1 VSTAARVATEAGL
14 WLYVRGLHRL
24 MAMPADAVE
33 RALLVDETP
42 GPSWPPA
49 IGPAIAP
56 PGCLGRLTVRGTAY
70 GAWDLGRLLGSEE
83 ARRSWILLRLLHGE
97 ERLPV
102 ALRTDECVH
111 VGVLP
116 RLRRLELPAG
126 VHRGRSVFRAA
137 FPIADA
143 GGGRSSGDLVGLEMD
158 LGRLFT
164 DYELLFTSE
173 LLRQDD

>member
-1 VSTAARVATEAGL
+1 VSSAAPVATETGL

-24 MAMPADAVE
+24 MAMPASIVE

-56 PGCLGRLTVRGTAY
+56 PGCLGRLAVRGVSY

-83 ARRSWILLRLLHGE
+83 ARRSWILLRLPHGE
-97 ERLPV
+97 ERLPI
-102 ALRTDECVH
+102 ALRTDECLH

-116 RLRRLELPAG
+116 RVRRLEIPPG
-126 VHRGRSVFRAA
+126 VHRGRTVFRAA
-137 FPIADA
+137 FPAADA
-143 GGGRSSGDLVGLEMD
+143 GGAKGSGALVGFEME
-158 LGRLFT
+158 LGGLFT
-164 DYELLFTSE
+164 DYELEFTSE
-173 LLRQDD
+173 LLRHDD